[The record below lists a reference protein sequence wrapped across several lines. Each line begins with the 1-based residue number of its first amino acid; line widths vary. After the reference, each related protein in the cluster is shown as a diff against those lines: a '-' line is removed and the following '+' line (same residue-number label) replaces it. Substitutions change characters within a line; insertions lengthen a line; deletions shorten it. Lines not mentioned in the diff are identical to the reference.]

1 MKVFRIWFLCLLVA
15 SLLALPL
22 RAPTLTR
29 ASNGGFSDVGP
40 DHWAYEAITWLSQ
53 QGILTGYPDG
63 TFRPNEPIKRSDT
76 AILLTRVFGT
86 DTVNPSHPS
95 YTDVPTPHYAYP
107 HIEVIKLTKLMDDT
121 TLNQR
126 FRPDEY
132 LTRIEFV
139 PISVRALGMKFFSEM
154 ISERDIADTLQRYID
169 RSIFPTWSRA
179 YLAICVRAGIMNG
192 FPDRTF
198 RPSSVLRRAEMAQIL
213 YSMLKPGPR
222 TEGKTTTQ
230 FMSVTGAPFRA
241 ILSRKLAGSL
251 FEFKGEAF
259 PNGSV
264 SVVVNSIPM
273 KAVSVSSSGAYLVN
287 IPLGFIHLGE
297 IKFQASYRDSSG
309 ANMRSFDFYSS
320 VPFDLFPNEYRLY
333 GIGYDPIN
341 RILSYD
347 STSAAPMY
355 IELLNKTT
363 LAQTSYDIK
372 PGIPFQMRSNLQTGT
387 NNVHMILT
395 QPGEAYKLTYG
406 MIITVN

>member
-1 MKVFRIWFLCLLVA
+1 MKTLRFWFLSVLIV

-22 RAPTLTR
+22 RAPIYIR
-29 ASNGGFSDVGP
+29 ASNGGFSDVSE

-63 TFRPNEPIKRSDT
+63 TFRPNDPIKRADT

-86 DTVNPSHPS
+86 DTIKPPTPSF
-95 YTDVPTPHYAYP
+95 TDVPTLHYAYP

-121 TLNQR
+121 SLNRR
-126 FRPDEY
+126 FRPDDS

-154 ISERDIADTLQRYID
+154 ISERDISDTLNRYID

-198 RPSSVLRRAEMAQIL
+198 RPSSVLRRAEMAHIL
-213 YSMLKPGPR
+213 YQMLKPGPK
-222 TEGKTTTQ
+222 TEGKTNTQ

-241 ILSRKLAGSL
+241 VLSRKLAGSL
-251 FEFKGEAF
+251 FEFKGTAYS
-259 PNGSV
+259 NGST
-264 SVVVNSIPM
+264 SVTVNNIPMRPVSIP
-273 KAVSVSSSGAYLVN
+273 SSGEYMVN

-297 IKFQASYRDSSG
+297 IKFQASYRDSTG
-309 ANMRSFDFYSS
+309 ATMRNFDFYSS
-320 VPFDLFPNEYRLY
+320 VPFDLFPNEYRMY
-333 GIGYDPIN
+333 GIGYDPIG
-341 RILSYD
+341 RTLTYD

-355 IELLNKTT
+355 IELVNKTT
-363 LAQTSYDIK
+363 LTQSYYDVK
-372 PGIPFQMRSNLQTGT
+372 PGIAFQMKADMQMGV
-387 NNVHMILT
+387 NNVHMVLT
-395 QPGEAYKLTYG
+395 QPGEAFKLTYG